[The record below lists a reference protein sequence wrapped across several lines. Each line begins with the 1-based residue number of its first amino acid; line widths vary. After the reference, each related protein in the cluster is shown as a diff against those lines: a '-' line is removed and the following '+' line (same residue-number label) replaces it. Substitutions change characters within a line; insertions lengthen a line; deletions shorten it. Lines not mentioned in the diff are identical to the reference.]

1 MKRIL
6 GIALLTLMA
15 AQVQAASITVFTAP
29 DFRGE
34 QRTFDRAAPRLGD
47 VGWDDRIA
55 SVQVRD
61 GEWELCQGEQFTEC
75 ITVSGDA
82 SSLARWGMDYE
93 VSSLRPLRDGG
104 GDDWGPL
111 PSDSPSIT
119 VFEGTEFRGQQRSF
133 AGGIPRLRNQGWS
146 DRIGSVKV
154 GSGEWEL
161 CAGEDFQDCVTISQ
175 DQSDLSFHE
184 LDYRISSLRPV
195 EIAPPPLTS
204 LPDRLTQEQ
213 SEYLT
218 VHLYRGLL
226 GRDPDPEGLR
236 NSASKILFGNL
247 SKLIDS
253 LISSSEF
260 RDARLSPEDLLEQLY
275 QGLLNRSP
283 REGAQ
288 GHLTGLQQGRTTD
301 VVLTILNSEEFLR
314 QLPE

>member
-1 MKRIL
+1 MKKL
-6 GIALLTLMA
+6 FGIALLTLMA
-15 AQVQAASITVFTAP
+15 AQVQAASITVFTGP

-55 SVQVRD
+55 SVQIRD
-61 GEWELCQGEQFTEC
+61 GEWELCQGEQFMEC
-75 ITVSGDA
+75 ITVSRDA
-82 SSLARWGMDYE
+82 PNLARWAMDYE
-93 VSSLRPLRDGG
+93 VSSLRPLRDGS
-104 GDDWGPL
+104 GDDRGP
-111 PSDSPSIT
+111 PSTDSPLIT
-119 VFEGTEFRGQQRSF
+119 VFEGSDFRGQQRSF

-154 GSGEWEL
+154 GSGDWEL
-161 CAGEDFQDCVTISQ
+161 CAGEDYQDCVTVSQ

-213 SEYLT
+213 SEFLAER
-218 VHLYRGLL
+218 LYRGLL

-236 NSASKILFGNL
+236 NSTSKILFGNL
-247 SKLIDS
+247 GKLIDS
-253 LISSSEF
+253 LVSSSEL
-260 RDARLSPEDLLEQLY
+260 RDTQLSPEDLLEQLY

-288 GHLTGLQQGRTTD
+288 GYLTGLQQGRTTD